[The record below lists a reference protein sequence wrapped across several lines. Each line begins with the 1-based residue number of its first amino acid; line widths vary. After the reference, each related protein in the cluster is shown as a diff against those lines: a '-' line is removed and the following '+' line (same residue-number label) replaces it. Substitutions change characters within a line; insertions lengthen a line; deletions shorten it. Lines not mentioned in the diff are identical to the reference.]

1 MEEQDKRLNL
11 SRPFEVLIGL
21 VTGVISIALFFLC
34 YLLLDKDG
42 FLTTVSDPKA
52 VTILSIPASFAI
64 FFSIIT
70 YKLLITRNRLKGEEL
85 MSKNGWLTMTILM
98 FIIAVS
104 IAIIGHWIGSIFPAM
119 IGIICLIREPKFR
132 KLMNLKLHRG
142 E

>member
-21 VTGVISIALFFLC
+21 VTGVISIALFFLS

>member
-1 MEEQDKRLNL
+1 MEDQDKKLNL
-11 SRPFEVLIGL
+11 SRPFEVLIGF
-21 VTGVISIALFFLC
+21 VTGVISIALLFLC
-34 YLLLDKDG
+34 YLLLDKGG

-70 YKLLITRNRLKGEEL
+70 YKLLITKNRLRGGEL
-85 MSKNGWLTMTILM
+85 MSKNGWLAMTILM

-104 IAIIGHWIGSIFPAM
+104 IAVIGHWIGSIFPAL

-132 KLMNLKLHRG
+132 KLMNLKLHKV

>member
-34 YLLLDKDG
+34 YLLIDKDG